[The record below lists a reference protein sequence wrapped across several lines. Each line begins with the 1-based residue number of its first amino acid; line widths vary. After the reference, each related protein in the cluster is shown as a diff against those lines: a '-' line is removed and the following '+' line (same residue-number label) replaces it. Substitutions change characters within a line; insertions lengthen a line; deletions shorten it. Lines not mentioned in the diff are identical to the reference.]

1 MCKLAIDEKTL
12 ISVGSL
18 ARRLKT
24 TEENI
29 VKMAVL
35 SLEDDVEQKDNLLE
49 LAGIVEG
56 EAPKSSVY
64 FQ

>member
-12 ISVGSL
+12 ISVGTL

-35 SLEDDVEQKDNLLE
+35 NLEDDVEQKDNLLE